1 MGKRADLTEK
11 ERYQIE
17 GFLKDRKSIKEISIL
32 LNRHYQTVYREVK
45 RGTVEMVD
53 KNLKPYKKYCADRG
67 QDLADQN
74 KQNKGRDLKIGND
87 LEYVRFVEKM
97 ILEKRYSPQ
106 AIILHIKK
114 NDLQFKTDICLNTL
128 YSYVDKGIFLNVTN
142 KNLPVKS
149 RRKKKNMRHI
159 SGIAK
164 KNLRGRSIEERE
176 KDILK
181 RDISGHWEMDTV
193 VGSQG
198 GKKDCLLVLTER
210 KTRYEYIFK
219 IPDKTQ
225 KSVVSV
231 LDQIEKIYGYENF
244 KNCFKTITMDNGVE
258 FLDMKGVERSATRSG
273 EKRTIAY
280 YCHPYCSFERGSNE
294 NQNKLIRRH
303 IPKGTDIDTYTD
315 TEVKEIETWINN
327 YPRAI
332 FGGGSAAEMREKEGF

>member
-219 IPDKTQ
+219 VPDKTQ

-244 KNCFKTITMDNGVE
+244 KKCFKTITMDNGVE
-258 FLDMKGVERSATRSG
+258 FLDMSGVERSATHPG
-273 EKRTIAY
+273 EKRTVAY
-280 YCHPYCSFERGSNE
+280 YCHHIVRLNGVVTKTKISSSDGTFQKER
-294 NQNKLIRRH
+294 
-303 IPKGTDIDTYTD
+303 T
-315 TEVKEIETWINN
+315 
-327 YPRAI
+327 
-332 FGGGSAAEMREKEGF
+332 